1 MARISPTAGSQ
12 IAFSDILNK
21 MGISA
26 FNRSLDATE
35 VLAMGGG
42 AGSGPS
48 RVSNPAATYSLCMP
62 YQKEALK
69 SLGTTVQYNGPAA
82 DWTSTAATNWR
93 PARFSEFRNAYTRKP
108 TVVGS
113 TSGTGNPTTCNFLVV
128 ASNSDAYTGASTP
141 YYFFITGSG
150 SFPTPVLGVWVSANN
165 AAGTQFSAVASSVA
179 SGTSSWVA
187 RVCDY
192 DGCGSKNEFLSETF
206 TY

>member
-1 MARISPTAGSQ
+1 MARISPTPGSP
-12 IAFSDILNK
+12 ITFSDILNK
-21 MGISA
+21 MSISA

-62 YQKEALK
+62 YQKEASK
-69 SLGTTVQYNGPAA
+69 SLGTPVKYYGPDA

-93 PARFSEFRNAYTRKP
+93 PARFSEFRNAYNRKP
-108 TVVGS
+108 SVVGS
-113 TSGTGNPTTCNFLVV
+113 TSGTGNPSTCNLLVV
-128 ASNSDAYTGASTP
+128 ASNSDAYSNGSTP
-141 YYFFITGSG
+141 YFFNITGSG
-150 SFPTPVLGVWVSANN
+150 SLPAPGLGVWQPANN

-179 SGTSSWVA
+179 SGSSSWVA

-192 DGCGSKNEFLSETF
+192 DGCGSKNEFLSDTF